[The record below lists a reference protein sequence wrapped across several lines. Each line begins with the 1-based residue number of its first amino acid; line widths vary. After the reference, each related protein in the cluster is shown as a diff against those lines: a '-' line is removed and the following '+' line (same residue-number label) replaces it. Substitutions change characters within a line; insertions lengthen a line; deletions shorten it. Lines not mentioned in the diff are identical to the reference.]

1 LLKLLI
7 SLLESLNLLSLA
19 FTRRLGSA
27 AVSENTLNAALFLF
41 VLSLSSLSGREIC
54 LGLREDLTP
63 RLSLFGRLLLRGG
76 GW

>member
-1 LLKLLI
+1 LLEFHHEFGIGLFSRHNGLLKLLI

-41 VLSLSSLSGREIC
+41 VLSLSSLSV
-54 LGLREDLTP
+54 
-63 RLSLFGRLLLRGG
+63 
-76 GW
+76 